1 MMHADSKSIRT
12 PASRVRGLGAAK
24 SGTGHFWLQR
34 LTAVANIPLTLAMV
48 VITLMLASR
57 DYAGALALVANP
69 LVAIVLMAFIL
80 SACVHMRLGMQVII
94 EDYVHAEGAKIALLM
109 ANTFF
114 SVLMGLAS
122 IYAILRIGF
131 GG

>member
-1 MMHADSKSIRT
+1 
-12 PASRVRGLGAAK
+12 
-24 SGTGHFWLQR
+24 
-34 LTAVANIPLTLAMV
+34 
-48 VITLMLASR
+48 MLASR